1 MLTTVFS
8 LAFHVEVAST
18 FDEKIEKA
26 AALLKTRTGPAI
38 IYVTLQKHAEQVAE
52 ALKQRKYKPLV
63 YHAGLS
69 NEERQRIQVEFM
81 ESAEG
86 IVCATIAFGMGIDK
100 GALAVYRPQSSV
112 ADVSFSSKYS
122 TGVNQW

>member
-1 MLTTVFS
+1 M
-8 LAFHVEVAST
+8 VEVAST
-18 FDEKIEKA
+18 FNEKIEKA
-26 AALLKTRTGPAI
+26 AALIKTRTGPVI

-52 ALKQRKYKPLV
+52 ALRQHKYKPLV

-81 ESAEG
+81 ESAKG

-100 GALAVYRPQSSV
+100 GIRVFFYKQILRC
-112 ADVSFSSKYS
+112 
-122 TGVNQW
+122 